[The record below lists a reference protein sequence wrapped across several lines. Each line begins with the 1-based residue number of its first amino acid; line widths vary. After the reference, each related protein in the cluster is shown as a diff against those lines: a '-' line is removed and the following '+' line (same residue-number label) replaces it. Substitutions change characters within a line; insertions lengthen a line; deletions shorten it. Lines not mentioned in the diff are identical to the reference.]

1 LESEDYVR
9 VKAEEKEQRVMD
21 RLNPVFG
28 KVLLCICEVLVG
40 ILLLINPMGFT
51 AAIIKAVG
59 ILLMLIG
66 ALEIYRYFRLS
77 PEAAFMGQG
86 LAKGLCI
93 VLGGLFC
100 LLRSK
105 WFIVTFPLM
114 TILYGIVILITG
126 IVRIQ
131 WTVDMLRMEIE
142 HWYLAAVGAVLS
154 LVFAGVILVNPFG
167 TAAFLWTF
175 VAISLIVD
183 AVADLVVLIIMNPQ
197 KSN

>member
-1 LESEDYVR
+1 ME
-9 VKAEEKEQRVMD
+9 

-40 ILLLINPMGFT
+40 ILLLINPIGFT
-51 AAIIKAVG
+51 TAIIKTVG
-59 ILLMLIG
+59 VLLVVIG
-66 ALEIYRYFRLS
+66 ALEIYRYFRLA
-77 PEAAFMGQG
+77 PEIAFREQG
-86 LAKGLCI
+86 LAKGMCI
-93 VLGGLFC
+93 ILGGLFC

-105 WFIVTFPLM
+105 WFIVTFPVM

-131 WTVDMLRMEIE
+131 WTVDMLRMKIE
-142 HWYLAAVGAVLS
+142 HWYLAAIGAALS
-154 LVFAGVILVNPFG
+154 LIFAVVIFANPFG
-167 TAAFLWTF
+167 TTAFLWTF

-197 KSN
+197 KSS